1 MLPVLEV
8 AADEAGFC
16 ACPSAATTAPTRTMA
31 PAIMNRCCIMPP
43 RRVIYHFTRMPSR
56 SNTRHLILF
65 DIDGTLVLT
74 GGAGLRAMNRACED
88 VVGHGKALDGIP
100 VAGRT
105 DWSILED
112 VMRLHDRALDAGL
125 FEDLRVRYVMHL
137 RDEIERPGTGAKAV
151 MPGIRELL
159 DALQERSD
167 VALGLL
173 TGNFLEGARI
183 KLEHFDLWRY
193 FRCGAFGDDS
203 SDRNTLVPVA
213 IARARACGIGGL
225 GPEDVIVV
233 GDTPHDIACALAVG
247 ATPVGVATGSY
258 SVERLRDSGGTIVF

>member
-1 MLPVLEV
+1 
-8 AADEAGFC
+8 
-16 ACPSAATTAPTRTMA
+16 
-31 PAIMNRCCIMPP
+31 
-43 RRVIYHFTRMPSR
+43 MPSR
-56 SNTRHLILF
+56 FRPRHLILF

-74 GGAGLRAMNRACED
+74 GGAGLRAMNRACEE
-88 VVGHGKALDGIP
+88 VVGHTAALDGIP

-112 VMRLHDRALDAGL
+112 VMRLHGLTLDRAV
-125 FEDLRVRYVMHL
+125 FEDLRARYVTHL
-137 RDEIERPGTGAKAV
+137 RDEIERPGTGTKAV

-159 DALQERSD
+159 DALQGRSD

-173 TGNFLEGARI
+173 TGNFIDGARI

-193 FRCGAFGDDS
+193 FKCGAFGDDAA
-203 SDRNTLVPVA
+203 DRNALVPVA
-213 IARARACGIGGL
+213 IERARVCGIADL
-225 GPEDVIVV
+225 AAADVMVI

-258 SVERLRDSGGTIVF
+258 SVDRLRESGGEIVFTDLSDTKAFLELLSDDRVG